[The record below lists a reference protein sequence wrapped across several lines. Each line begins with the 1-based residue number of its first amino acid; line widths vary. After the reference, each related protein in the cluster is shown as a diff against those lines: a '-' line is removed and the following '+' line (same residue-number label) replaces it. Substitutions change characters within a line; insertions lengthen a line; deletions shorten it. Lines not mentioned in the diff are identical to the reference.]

1 MLVSIGFSR
10 RSFTKSVNLGLAVIS
25 TEEDGLRILPRMMD
39 LGGGVADD
47 VDVSTVAVVVDGAV
61 DVSLSRTGRSPFA
74 PASPPAIMFG
84 VMTVPESTENRYLLA
99 GESPRDGYCGAGN
112 MMVAFGSFRPRTE
125 LSALRAIGTISE
137 TNLFAKTSPLP
148 SGVVD
153 FVVAVVVVEVVVEVV
168 EVVVVVV
175 VVVMVGMVHC
185 RLYMVRFSIP
195 G

>member
-1 MLVSIGFSR
+1 M
-10 RSFTKSVNLGLAVIS
+10 NLGLAVIS
-25 TEEDGLRILPRMMD
+25 TEEDGFRILPRMMD

-47 VDVSTVAVVVDGAV
+47 VEVTTVAVVVDGAVVVLV

-74 PASPPAIMFG
+74 PASPPAPAIMFG

-99 GESPRDGYCGAGN
+99 GEAPRVGYCGVGN
-112 MMVAFGSFRPRTE
+112 MMVAFGSFRPCTE
-125 LSALRAIGTISE
+125 LSALKAIGTISE
-137 TNLFAKTSPLP
+137 TMFFANTSPLS

-153 FVVAVVVVEVVVEVV
+153 VVVAVVVVEVVVEVV
-168 EVVVVVV
+168 EVVVMVVV
-175 VVVMVGMVHC
+175 LVGMVHC